1 MAASM
6 SVIRRLHPWMSSMDG
21 IHGWHFHPWMTFLHP
36 WMTSMDGISPSM
48 DDTSPSMDDI
58 SPSMDDIHGWHFSI
72 HRWHLSIHGWHFSIH
87 GWHPRMT
94 LLNPWMAFSSV
105 WFLVK
110 IVCITLFKWEFLS
123 NYCNSSEKLIVE
135 SSMAYVLGAGEM
147 SSVDVIHGW
156 RNVIHGWIDAIHWG
170 RNVIRG
176 CHPWMERCH
185 PWMEKCHPWME
196 KCHPWMEKC
205 HPWMEV
211 SSMDAIH
218 GWHPWMKT
226 TDDGHGRSQRKD
238 KCWSCFIQ
246 VSKLKWLENGC
257 WTTFSYSSFD
267 MQNLYLQMHVICI
280 I

>member
-1 MAASM
+1 MKVPSLD
-6 SVIRRLHPWMSSMDG
+6 VIHGWRNTIHGWLSHPWM
-21 IHGWHFHPWMTFLHP
+21 
-36 WMTSMDGISPSM
+36 PSM
-48 DDTSPSMDDI
+48 DEDDGWRTWTQPS
-58 SPSMDDIHGWHFSI
+58 SI
-72 HRWHLSIHGWHFSIH
+72 
-87 GWHPRMT
+87 
-94 LLNPWMAFSSV
+94 

-196 KCHPWMEKC
+196 KCHPWMSSMDGEMSSMDGSVIRGC
-205 HPWMEV
+205 HPWMTSMDEDDGWRTRTQPV
-211 SSMDAIH
+211 SSANITEIQPLFV
-218 GWHPWMKT
+218 GLFFRSFT
-226 TDDGHGRSQRKD
+226 TGEFQSSIYCYTAFCCRS
-238 KCWSCFIQ
+238 
-246 VSKLKWLENGC
+246 
-257 WTTFSYSSFD
+257 D
-267 MQNLYLQMHVICI
+267 MRCI
-280 I
+280 